1 MRKDI
6 ADWVRTCL
14 ACQRNKIFRH
24 VKNTPDKIAIPD
36 ERFKYI
42 WTLLA
47 HYNLQKILNFNL
59 LLLLTGLRGGWRPS
73 LSTSTDTIISAFYY
87 T

>member
-36 ERFKYI
+36 EWFKYI
-42 WTLLA
+42 
-47 HYNLQKILNFNL
+47 HMDIIGPLQLSKNFE
-59 LLLLTGLRGGWRPS
+59 
-73 LSTSTDTIISAFYY
+73 F
-87 T
+87 

>member
-36 ERFKYI
+36 EWFKYI
-42 WTLLA
+42 
-47 HYNLQKILNFNL
+47 HMDIIGPLQPSKNFE
-59 LLLLTGLRGGWRPS
+59 
-73 LSTSTDTIISAFYY
+73 F
-87 T
+87 